1 MFFWIVWRE
10 CLLRTFGKEGASVL
24 PKDWQIKGKQNN
36 QNNAERGG
44 WNKPALSKLFWESF
58 GLIEFWNW
66 FVSWL
71 LMEQLL
77 LVRLNFGGAK
87 KMVLFCF
94 QINLLESTR
103 TYFLTFLKSMS
114 ILLIA
119 FNLRCSGP
127 NLANNPGKNAME
139 RVSTEQMRS
148 SRLNDLK
155 LYLEKKGN
163 IQSWKGL
170 EEPNDRIYKQ
180 FNDIYCALH
189 EKLDTFSWKK

>member
-1 MFFWIVWRE
+1 
-10 CLLRTFGKEGASVL
+10 LTFDGTTATC
-24 PKDWQIKGKQNN
+24 Q
-36 QNNAERGG
+36 
-44 WNKPALSKLFWESF
+44 
-58 GLIEFWNW
+58 IEFWW
-66 FVSWL
+66 
-71 LMEQLL
+71 
-77 LVRLNFGGAK
+77 RK
-87 KMVLFCF
+87 KNGFVLFSK

-163 IQSWKGL
+163 IQS
-170 EEPNDRIYKQ
+170 
-180 FNDIYCALH
+180 
-189 EKLDTFSWKK
+189 

>member
-1 MFFWIVWRE
+1 MKQAGVVEVVLGIVWFDWVLKLI
-10 CLLRTFGKEGASVL
+10 CKLTFDGTTATC
-24 PKDWQIKGKQNN
+24 Q
-36 QNNAERGG
+36 
-44 WNKPALSKLFWESF
+44 
-58 GLIEFWNW
+58 IEFWW
-66 FVSWL
+66 
-71 LMEQLL
+71 
-77 LVRLNFGGAK
+77 RK
-87 KMVLFCF
+87 KNGFVLFSK